1 MNYNIEINFKEVM
14 TEIKK
19 NIYNFSCKDNS
30 GNEQN
35 LSDYEGKTLLIV
47 NTASKCG
54 FTPQYTGLEE
64 LYAKYKDSG
73 FFILGFPCNQFGDQ
87 EPGSAEEIKEFCS
100 LNFGI
105 TFPIFDK
112 IEVKGNQAHPL
123 YKFLTS
129 EKKGLLGTESIKW
142 NFTKFLINKTGEPIA
157 RYAPNTTPDK
167 IAKDIEEII

>member
-35 LSDYEGKTLLIV
+35 LSDYEGQTLLIV

-73 FFILGFPCNQFGDQ
+73 FCILGFPCNQFGDQ

-142 NFTKFLINKTGEPIA
+142 NFTKFLINKTGEPVA

>member
-1 MNYNIEINFKEVM
+1 M

-35 LSDYEGKTLLIV
+35 LSDYEGQTLLIV

-73 FFILGFPCNQFGDQ
+73 FCILGFPCNQFGDQ

>member
-35 LSDYEGKTLLIV
+35 LSDYEGQTLLIV

-73 FFILGFPCNQFGDQ
+73 FSILGFPCNQFGDQ